1 MTRLI
6 IPAAFLSLLTATA
19 LVAAEIPA
27 PSATPAAPP
36 TPAPPVSKIV
46 PGKVIVPTDAMQRPW
61 GELISLDPKTRTG
74 KFRKENTDEV
84 VSFTVLPYAELY
96 HHGTFGDLQDF
107 RVGVRAMFRLHQND
121 VGEWVLLTYIQ
132 DQMRMMFGHQE
143 YFYVDSIDAEHG
155 KVFCTQAKFDKTL
168 IREHNIPIETDGET
182 LFWKK
187 GQPAKFSDIQ
197 VGDAIRTETHGL
209 GKGKTQMCWQVFL
222 DDESFQKVLNV
233 QKALNAKRLAEQG
246 LPGYVDK
253 LEGKELDLTL
263 FQEGNDVSR
272 NLKPG
277 DKIRVAPAGVDRNP
291 TAPAIAGAIASA
303 KMVSG
308 PVCKVSVTLDSA
320 SEAFP
325 VGVVARLWVDK

>member
-1 MTRLI
+1 MIRLI
-6 IPAAFLSLLTATA
+6 ISAAFFSSLAATA
-19 LVAAEIPA
+19 LVAAEPPA
-27 PSATPAAPP
+27 QSAAPAAAPN
-36 TPAPPVSKIV
+36 PAPPICKIV
-46 PGKVIVPTDAMQRPW
+46 PGKVIVPTDAMRRPW
-61 GELISLDPKTRTG
+61 GELISLDSKTRTG
-74 KFRKENTDEV
+74 KFRKEGTDEV
-84 VSFTVLPYAELY
+84 ISFTVLPYSELY
-96 HHGTFGDLQDF
+96 HQGAFGDLQDF
-107 RVGVRAMFRLHQND
+107 RPGVRAMFRLHQNEA
-121 VGEWVLLTYIQ
+121 GEWVLLTYIQ

-182 LFWKK
+182 LFWKN
-187 GQPAKFSDIQ
+187 GQPAKFSDIH

-222 DDESFQKVLNV
+222 DDESFAKVQNA
-233 QKALNAKRLAEQG
+233 QKALNAKRLAEEG

-253 LEGKELDLTL
+253 LEGKDLDLTL

-277 DKIRVAPAGVDRNP
+277 DKIRMAPAGVDRKP
-291 TAPAIAGAIASA
+291 TAPAVAGAIASA

-308 PVCKVSVTLDSA
+308 PVCKVSVTLDNA
-320 SEAFP
+320 SDAFP

>member
-1 MTRLI
+1 MKRHI
-6 IPAAFLSLLTATA
+6 IPAGFFTSLAAAA
-19 LVAAEIPA
+19 LVAAETPTQ
-27 PSATPAAPP
+27 SATPTVPP

-46 PGKVIVPTDAMQRPW
+46 PGKVIVPTDAMRRPW
-61 GELISLDPKTRTG
+61 GELISLDSKTRTG
-74 KFRKENTDEV
+74 KFRNENTNEV
-84 VSFTVLPYAELY
+84 VSFTLLPYAELY
-96 HHGTFGDLQDF
+96 HHGAFGDLQDF

-121 VGEWVLLTYIQ
+121 AGEWVLATYIQ

-155 KVFCTQAKFDKTL
+155 KVFCTQAKFDQTL

-187 GQPAKFSDIQ
+187 GQPAKFSDIH

-222 DDESFQKVLNV
+222 DDESFQKVLNA
-233 QKALNAKRLAEQG
+233 QKALNAKRLAEEG

-253 LEGKELDLTL
+253 LEGKDLDLTL

-272 NLKPG
+272 SLKPG
-277 DKIRVAPAGVDRNP
+277 DKIRVAPAGVDRKP
-291 TAPAIAGAIASA
+291 TAPAVAGVIASA

-308 PVCKVSVTLDSA
+308 PVYKVSVTLDNA
-320 SEAFP
+320 SDAFP
-325 VGVVARLWVDK
+325 VGIVARLWVDK